1 MNVFVFVL
9 ICLVIFFV
17 VRMKRRRVYIK
28 NDKGFVEKGVLSKK
42 ECEELINIAKKY
54 KFETKPD
61 GVDDEPEYQ
70 IDVVSDNGINW
81 EIWEKCKPIYL
92 NKLKPI
98 ISSTYWIPEEKR
110 INYIFLRRYTPDER
124 THIPL
129 HQDENYFTMSFLLSD
144 PNDFEGGE
152 LFVFDLNESNEME
165 KWVELD
171 ETTTEQSNTYIKSH
185 PNLPILDYKQG
196 DLAVY
201 MGSKNYHGTLPVTS
215 GERYVLTFF
224 FS

>member
-1 MNVFVFVL
+1 MNVFVLIL

-17 VRMKRRRVYIK
+17 FHMRQRRVYIK

-54 KFETKPD
+54 KLETKPD

-70 IDVVSDNGINW
+70 IDIVSDSGVNL

-98 ISSTYWIPEEKR
+98 IASTPWISEDLR
-110 INYIFLRRYTPDER
+110 IHYTFLRRYAPDER

-129 HQDENYFTMSFLLSD
+129 HQDDNYLTMTFLLSD
-144 PNDFEGGE
+144 TKNFEGSE
-152 LFVFDLNESNEME
+152 LFVFDLEESKKMD
-165 KWVELD
+165 KWVD
-171 ETTTEQSNTYIKSH
+171 EATTEQSNTFINKH
-185 PNLPILDYKQG
+185 PDLPIIDYKQG

-201 MGSKNYHGTLPVTS
+201 TGGENYHGTLPITG
-215 GERYVLTFF
+215 GERYILTFF